1 MTSIEGLHLASRHSF
16 PATSSNGVLI
26 KYSDASR
33 EIDPDNPNL
42 RGGSDGESGLG
53 AWGVIAGIFYYV
65 EDRWEAWELK
75 AFSINVLEITAECIG
90 IFTLLDKAEELG
102 ESFTHVHSF
111 VDNTAA
117 EFVSERGRPGTEG
130 MSNINTRRLH
140 ELTARGVHQ
149 KTSRVP
155 SKANDIADL
164 LSRGDI
170 AEALRFARSCDLHC
184 IRLEP
189 AAQWRDMSGVPRT
202 WD

>member
-1 MTSIEGLHLASRHSF
+1 MAARTARAAS
-16 PATSSNGVLI
+16 A
-26 KYSDASR
+26 
-33 EIDPDNPNL
+33 
-42 RGGSDGESGLG
+42 RGC
-53 AWGVIAGIFYYV
+53 VIAGIFYYV

-111 VDNTAA
+111 VDNTSA

-184 IRLEP
+184 IRVEP
-189 AAQWRDMSGVPRT
+189 ASRWRDMSGVPRT